1 LGGIILPNRHKEAE
15 MFFEASIAW
24 GLLSLVFGVLIL
36 VFPKL
41 LSYFAGAYLIIIGL
55 VIIIGAFF

>member
-1 LGGIILPNRHKEAE
+1 

-41 LSYFAGAYLIIIGL
+41 LSYLAGAYLIIIGL
-55 VIIIGAFF
+55 VMIIGAFF